1 MWIVAGVVV
10 VVVVML
16 AAAITIRMRRSAR
29 AVDVGP
35 PSKVDDTLEPVHA
48 LDDALRTV
56 ESLTDATGSSLL
68 DQVDR
73 DGRTIRDRL
82 ASGEAHLDALRQ
94 PDDTGPLLRRVLDEV
109 AGADPPTTTP
119 TPPTQTSTQ
128 TPTPAPF
135 APPAPPAPP
144 NG

>member
-1 MWIVAGVVV
+1 MWIVAVVAVIV
-10 VVVVML
+10 VLAVGAIVVRRRR
-16 AAAITIRMRRSAR
+16 AANAAQRPAPT
-29 AVDVGP
+29 
-35 PSKVDDTLEPVHA
+35 PSTESLPPVHA

-82 ASGEAHLDALRQ
+82 ASGEAHLDSLRQ

-109 AGADPPTTTP
+109 AGADPTP
-119 TPPTQTSTQ
+119 TL
-128 TPTPAPF
+128 
-135 APPAPPAPP
+135 APPVPPPVSPSPP
-144 NG
+144 GA

>member
-1 MWIVAGVVV
+1 MWIVAGAVVV
-10 VVVVML
+10 VVVVL
-16 AAAITIRMRRSAR
+16 AATITIRMRRSAR

-73 DGRTIRDRL
+73 EGRTIRDRL

-109 AGADPPTTTP
+109 AGADPPTA
-119 TPPTQTSTQ
+119 
-128 TPTPAPF
+128 TPTPAPPPTPTATPTPL
-135 APPAPPAPP
+135 APPTPPTPP
-144 NG
+144 TG

>member
-1 MWIVAGVVV
+1 
-10 VVVVML
+10 
-16 AAAITIRMRRSAR
+16 MRRSRR
-29 AVDVGP
+29 AVDAAP
-35 PSKVDDTLEPVHA
+35 PSKLDGDTLEPVHA

-119 TPPTQTSTQ
+119 TPPTQTST
-128 TPTPAPF
+128 PTPAPF